1 MKYNYFLVL
10 FTTFCFSQ
18 NEKKAIIL
26 DKDDKQAIEF
36 VNIYNSKDFTTSN
49 EDGKFSFNS
58 ALDSIYFYK
67 VGYDKLRTTFDKI
80 QDTVYLEKSV
90 FELAEVVVT
99 NKKGLFQNIKD
110 SLKNNYSLEPYS
122 EKFLLRGVLKYN
134 DSIVRIQDI
143 QGKLKRKT
151 LLYTSEMGVSKKD
164 YEVEITNMRKIGIL
178 KDDNNAYF
186 IFPSFSELLLDFIPI
201 NVVTD
206 YFDLYEQPFEDGT
219 KIKWDFAS
227 NYPDSLG
234 TVMGNYIINAK
245 NYAIEYFELNRVLKK
260 DNYQTSANIKFRTD
274 NYRTKIYLS
283 KDKRSQKYCINYAKS
298 NVRVEITN
306 AENSFTSFYDIEF
319 ILTTSDNFQD
329 MKVKSNINENKDI
342 FKLDYQYNSEFWKE
356 ENQLLLTREM
366 TDFIKKLKS
375 DDNEFKIKSNF

>member
-99 NKKGLFQNIKD
+99 NKRGLFQNIKD

-151 LLYTSEMGVSKKD
+151 LLYTSEMEVSKKD

-178 KDDNNAYF
+178 KMIIMPTSYYH
-186 IFPSFSELLLDFIPI
+186 LLLSYYSI
-201 NVVTD
+201 
-206 YFDLYEQPFEDGT
+206 
-219 KIKWDFAS
+219 
-227 NYPDSLG
+227 
-234 TVMGNYIINAK
+234 
-245 NYAIEYFELNRVLKK
+245 
-260 DNYQTSANIKFRTD
+260 
-274 NYRTKIYLS
+274 LS
-283 KDKRSQKYCINYAKS
+283 
-298 NVRVEITN
+298 
-306 AENSFTSFYDIEF
+306 
-319 ILTTSDNFQD
+319 
-329 MKVKSNINENKDI
+329 
-342 FKLDYQYNSEFWKE
+342 
-356 ENQLLLTREM
+356 QLM
-366 TDFIKKLKS
+366 W
-375 DDNEFKIKSNF
+375 